1 MLKSIGTIQLA
12 LGTLFV
18 VPAVTGQ
25 DQGAKSLQDQL
36 GATLSS
42 LQYLGQL
49 RDSAASGNE
58 DAIGAILA
66 ATEEPRDTDAGAGAY
81 LETLRSDLSRL
92 RFQLDRLL
100 GDPEEVKAIMT
111 MPASVVRT
119 LGLLGAPEG
128 ANAVEANPVQ
138 GNPAEGAPGAGT
150 TGPVAPATGSG
161 AAGGPAAPPSTTG
174 VAPVFGPAA
183 IGATAPPNAGMDPNM
198 LQRIESELMP
208 LDSVSEAARRRGA
221 EAISLE
227 GENYVAAPVRLG
239 RLYVRSGRP
248 AEAIA
253 VLERAEDTVER
264 RYWLA
269 RAYQAQ
275 QRFEDAADLYR
286 QLLADPEA
294 ATFKPHVERDL
305 KFVEFSR
312 QLRNAGGA
320 KR

>member
-66 ATEEPRDTDAGAGAY
+66 ATEEPRDASTGTGAY
-81 LETLRSDLSRL
+81 LETLRSDHSRL

-119 LGLLGAPEG
+119 LGLLGAPED
-128 ANAVEANPVQ
+128 ANPVE
-138 GNPAEGAPGAGT
+138 GNPAEGAPGVGI

-161 AAGGPAAPPSTTG
+161 AAGSPTAPPSTTG

-208 LDSVSEAARRRGA
+208 LDSVSESARRRGA

-312 QLRNAGGA
+312 QLRNTGGA